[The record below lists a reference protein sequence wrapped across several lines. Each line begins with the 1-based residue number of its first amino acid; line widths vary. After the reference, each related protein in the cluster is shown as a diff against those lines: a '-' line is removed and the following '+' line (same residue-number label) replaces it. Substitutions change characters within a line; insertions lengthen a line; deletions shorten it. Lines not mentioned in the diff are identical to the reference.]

1 MPFERMMPENAFSG
15 VCVDLR
21 GLTNQTKVFSLS
33 LLQNYMTSV
42 SLILSIISLTVSVV
56 LVLIAYF
63 DLRLKI
69 KHEKDVAEGIMEYLK
84 VVKKQNNLLQKAL
97 KRSNLPNED
106 IEREKIAI
114 RKEELAWRKL
124 KDIAKGAKWILE
136 DGEYDD

>member
-1 MPFERMMPENAFSG
+1 
-15 VCVDLR
+15 
-21 GLTNQTKVFSLS
+21 
-33 LLQNYMTSV
+33 MTSV